1 VRPDDGEMETGHEG
15 KIEGIEHRS
24 EALRDQVRNCKS
36 HLDARREVL
45 EEH

>member
-1 VRPDDGEMETGHEG
+1 MRPDDGEMETGHES
-15 KIEGIEHRS
+15 KIEGNRAPV
-24 EALRDQVRNCKS
+24 EALRYQVRNCKS